1 MRLFPCQSKGAKR
14 GAIIENAFFAMERA
28 GAKMEDMLANT
39 LTPPESSNL
48 FIAGS
53 WKRQVGHQREKR
65 MIFLYAKKEN

>member
-1 MRLFPCQSKGAKR
+1 
-14 GAIIENAFFAMERA
+14 MEKV
-28 GAKMEDMLANT
+28 GAKMEDMLENT

-53 WKRQVGHQREKR
+53 WKRQIGHQREKR